1 MNELYKLGD
10 PSSQGYKDL
19 CNKLV
24 LQGLY
29 QLNETTVL
37 VRCRY
42 SSSSA
47 PYLSL
52 SIVAEPKPEGGFG
65 VDGWELVGSL
75 EMLGLRHCSL
85 DVPSVRV

>member
-1 MNELYKLGD
+1 MVMNELYKLGD

-37 VRCRY
+37 VRCR
-42 SSSSA
+42 SPSA
-47 PYLSL
+47 L
-52 SIVAEPKPEGGFG
+52 
-65 VDGWELVGSL
+65 LVQL
-75 EMLGLRHCSL
+75 
-85 DVPSVRV
+85 V